1 MRDKY
6 DFENLVYEK
15 AGVLSAKEH
24 KYNGYRKAALST
36 AAVFAVLTVAAGAV
50 FAVGSFSSMGRAS
63 DSMGYPVMDNNNTT
77 NKNTTEGVPFN
88 ENAAAQTAE
97 TYLDDDYE
105 EYDNYA
111 NGLNA
116 DIYDNGESADIV
128 DSVVYTNHKDNSVL
142 NIHDENVFND
152 FKNAVE
158 NLEETKDLIGSNEE
172 ILCEINIIENNGH
185 ESDYVTRIAVYG
197 DVLEITYEGEYA
209 YNDNGQY
216 VKVSGSESEPVRT
229 YFISDEFTKLV
240 RENFDEHFMDD

>member
-1 MRDKY
+1 MRNKY

-15 AGVLSAKEH
+15 AGVISAKER
-24 KYNGYRKAALST
+24 KYNSYRKAVLST

-50 FAVGSFSSMGRAS
+50 FAVGSFSSMGKAS

-77 NKNTTEGVPFN
+77 NKNTSEGVPFN
-88 ENAAAQTAE
+88 EDAAAQAAE

-128 DSVVYTNHKDNSVL
+128 DSVVYKNHKDNSVL
-142 NIHDENVFND
+142 NIHDENIFND

-158 NLEETKDLIGSNEE
+158 NLEETKTLIDQSEE
-172 ILCEINIIENNGH
+172 ILCEINIIENSGRQ
-185 ESDYVTRIAVYG
+185 SDYVTRISVYG
-197 DVLEITYEGEYA
+197 DMLEITYDGEYA
-209 YNDNGQY
+209 YNDYGEYMKIDND
-216 VKVSGSESEPVRT
+216 ESEPVRT
-229 YFISDEFTKLV
+229 YFISDEFIKLV
-240 RENFDEHFMDD
+240 RENFDPHFMKE